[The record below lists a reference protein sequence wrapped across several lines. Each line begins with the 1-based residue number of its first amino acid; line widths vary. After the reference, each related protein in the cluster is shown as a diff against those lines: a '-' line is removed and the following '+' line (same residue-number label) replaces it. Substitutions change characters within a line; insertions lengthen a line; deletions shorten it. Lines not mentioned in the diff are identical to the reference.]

1 MKKLIGIIFVLL
13 FFLTPSVVMAAT
25 EPVPSVFW
33 FKSQISPLAPFA
45 VNDDRCVDFSRSV
58 KRKFINYQVGFV
70 SVDLGHSKHM
80 MNTVSFEDGRF
91 LFFDYFNFKFY
102 SPNRFDIIGYY
113 INY

>member
-1 MKKLIGIIFVLL
+1 MRKLIGIIFVLL
-13 FFLTPSVVMAAT
+13 FFLTSSVVMAAT

-33 FKSQISPLAPFA
+33 FKSQVSPLAPFA
-45 VNDDRCVDFSRSV
+45 VNDDRCVDFARSV

-91 LFFDYFNFKFY
+91 IFFYYFKFKFY
-102 SPNRFDIIGYY
+102 ITNRLDIIGYY